1 MLDLLGRFL
10 IEALYL
16 IGQMAPYL
24 TLGFI
29 FAGLLHAFVPKQAVV
44 RHLGGENVWSAVK
57 AAVIGVPLPLCSCGV
72 VPTGIGLRKRGAS
85 RAAVVSFL
93 ISTPQTGVDSIAA
106 TYGFFGWVLAVFRPV
121 AAFVSGIAGGIATL
135 MLKRNAADDE
145 HWLSYHI
152 QAEDAL
158 SAKENARAF
167 FPRFANGLRFAFVD
181 LLGDIALWLVI
192 GIAVAAAISLAI
204 PDDFF
209 ADRLPGGL
217 VQKLVMMAFGIPLY
231 VCSTASIPIAAVLM
245 SKGVSAGAAF
255 VFLMT
260 GPATNAATMLI
271 IGRVMGWR
279 VLAVYLASIALLA
292 LGFGAGLDFLT
303 AHTGLTVTSAAMHEH
318 MLPDW
323 ITWGTAG
330 VLTFFITLH
339 FVEGFERRFLRR
351 KPMTHAEAGMDLT
364 VGGMTCSHCV
374 STVTDALKNVPG
386 VTAVNVTLE
395 TGRAHVEGEN
405 LDRAKLAA
413 AVKSAGYKVK
423 E

>member
-1 MLDLLGRFL
+1 MLDLFGRFL
-10 IEALYL
+10 LENLFL

-24 TLGFI
+24 TLGFV
-29 FAGLLHAFVPKQAVV
+29 FAGLLHAFVPKQAVA
-44 RHLGGENVWSAVK
+44 RHLGGENLRSAVK

-106 TYGFFGWVLAVFRPV
+106 TYGFFGWILAIFRPI
-121 AAFVSGIAGGIATL
+121 AAFVSGIAGGVATL

-145 HWLSYHI
+145 HWLKYHI
-152 QAEDAL
+152 HAEDAL
-158 SAKENARAF
+158 ESNDNERSV
-167 FPRFANGLRFAFVD
+167 PRRFVGGLRFAFRD

-192 GIAVAAAISLAI
+192 GIALAAAISLAI

-245 SKGVSAGAAF
+245 TKGVSAGAAF

-303 AHTGLTVTSAAMHEH
+303 AQTGLTISSAATHEH

-323 ITWGTAG
+323 ITWGSAG
-330 VLTFFITLH
+330 LLTFFVTLH

-351 KPMTHAEAGMDLT
+351 KQMAGVGTGMDLM
-364 VGGMTCSHCV
+364 VEGMTCSHCV
-374 STVTDALKNVPG
+374 RTVTDTLKNVPG
-386 VTAVNVTLE
+386 VTAVKVTLE
-395 TGRAHVEGEN
+395 TGRAHVDGEN
-405 LDRAKLAA
+405 LDREKLAE
-413 AVKSAGYKVK
+413 AVKSAGYRVK
-423 E
+423 G